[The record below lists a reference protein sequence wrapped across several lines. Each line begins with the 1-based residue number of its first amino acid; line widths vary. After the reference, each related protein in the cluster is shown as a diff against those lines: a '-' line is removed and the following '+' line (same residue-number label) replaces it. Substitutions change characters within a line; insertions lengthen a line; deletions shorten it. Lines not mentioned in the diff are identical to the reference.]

1 MHTLPTQCPFCGGE
15 ITVTKLYCRACD
27 TTYEGRFSAGTF
39 FAQLTPEQLEFAETF
54 VRCEGKIN
62 RMEKELNLSY
72 PTIRNRLHE
81 VIRAMGHEPGGPE
94 EGTLSEEA
102 RRKVLED
109 LDAGAISYEE
119 AIRLLEE
126 GEA

>member
-1 MHTLPTQCPFCGGE
+1 MHTLPTQCPFCSGE
-15 ITVTKLYCRACD
+15 VTVTKIYCRECD

-39 FAQLTPEQLEFAETF
+39 FAQLSSKQLEFVETF

-62 RMEKELNLSY
+62 RMEQELNLSY

-81 VIRAMGHEPGGPE
+81 VIRAMGHEPGAPE
-94 EGTLSEEA
+94 DGALSETA

-109 LDAGAISYEE
+109 LDAGQISYED
-119 AIRLLEE
+119 AIKLLEE

>member
-1 MHTLPTQCPFCGGE
+1 MHTLPTQCPFCSGE
-15 ITVTKLYCRACD
+15 VTVTKIYCRDCD

-39 FAQLTPEQLEFAETF
+39 FAQLSSKQLEFVETF

-62 RMEKELNLSY
+62 RMEQELNLSY

-81 VIRAMGHEPGGPE
+81 VIRAMGHEPGGIE
-94 EGTLSEEA
+94 DSALSEDA

-109 LDAGAISYEE
+109 LDAGLIGYEDAIK
-119 AIRLLEE
+119 LLEE

>member
-15 ITVTKLYCRACD
+15 VTVTRVNCRDCD
-27 TTYEGRFSAGTF
+27 TTIDGRFTVGA
-39 FAQLTPEQLEFAETF
+39 FAQLSAKQLTFIETF

-62 RMEKELNLSY
+62 RMEAELNLSY

-81 VIRAMGHEPGGPE
+81 IIRAMGHEPGTDDDSG
-94 EGTLSEEA
+94 LSEKQ

-109 LDAGAISYEE
+109 LDAGKIDYEDAIK
-119 AIRLLEE
+119 LLEE
-126 GEA
+126 KEA